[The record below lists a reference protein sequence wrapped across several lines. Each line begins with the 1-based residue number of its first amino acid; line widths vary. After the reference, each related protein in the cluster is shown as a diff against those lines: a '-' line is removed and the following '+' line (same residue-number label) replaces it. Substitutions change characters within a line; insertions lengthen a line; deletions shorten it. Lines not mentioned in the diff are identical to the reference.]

1 MLRTDLPKVVS
12 KTVPGPKTLDLIKR
26 KEHNM
31 GKLSWLFMKN
41 KIIKLINTYDIKGLK
56 QIVKESVLAI
66 MKNTYLSLLL

>member
-1 MLRTDLPKVVS
+1 
-12 KTVPGPKTLDLIKR
+12 
-26 KEHNM
+26 M